1 MKRQALSVCLAG
13 TMMLGSMAAPAMA
26 LSVDK
31 LTDVK
36 KTDWFYPYVQYVTE
50 KEYMVGVSED
60 LFAPTME
67 MSRAMFVTILYRLD
81 GAVNTSENAFI
92 DVPDNTWYTQA
103 VNWAAEKKIVSGIGN
118 NKFAPEDPIT
128 REQMCVIMTNFLTY
142 RAEKDKKIFKT
153 TVEEKTF
160 LDAES
165 ISAFA
170 KEAVKQCQMWGLI
183 SGNEKG
189 YFNPLDHSTR
199 AEVATVIR
207 LLDKLLA
214 SGESSTGDDEKP
226 GTGTGGGGSAGG
238 GGGGGGGGTV
248 EPTPTPTPTPETA
261 SYTVEVTLEVPDSLS
276 GTDPEFW
283 ARYDNVTINGSTVS
297 GDKAFGMVVSDLVN
311 GTNSNALSNYINEAL
326 NRVKDKTTTQ
336 TLNGQQVTVSVSE
349 DGVISA
355 FLAVKVTDFTGDK
368 TRVSQAELEA
378 LITKLQKGGNMEFSQ
393 EDLPVME
400 DLLTKIEEVQEMDLQ
415 EIQEKIDQVKDE
427 KPELAQVVSGMTPDA
442 ILEAAGSYQEELTQ
456 IKDQVQQ
463 AVDSGATGP
472 IVIKK
477 KPVLMNV
484 AMDLGAYYDQAVK
497 KFENETTK
505 NDAISRLELNLYP
518 SAEPGV
524 PAQELT
530 EDQKAK
536 AGAVYDLNN
545 PAKYVTDNGDGTLTL
560 KNASDYVLL
569 VQRNVAASADFYASL
584 GEDAD
589 FYADLLTRAENKYQE
604 GYDVTY
610 TGSIQDMAALLG
622 DADGIFVDEAK
633 AFRNGMTFSIKV
645 TADEDTYKSW
655 LELISGKF
663 SQAGNILPG
672 QMPEALDT
680 LLGDYTLTFTI
691 DKE

>member
-13 TMMLGSMAAPAMA
+13 TMLLGSMAVPAMA

-50 KEYMVGVSED
+50 KEYMVGVSDD

-248 EPTPTPTPTPETA
+248 EPTPTPTPTTETA
-261 SYTVEVTLEVPDSLS
+261 SYTITASIRLPESVTTFVPEVWKEYDVKIQDGKVTGDQSFGAVL
-276 GTDPEFW
+276 TDLTTG
-283 ARYDNVTINGSTVS
+283 N
-297 GDKAFGMVVSDLVN
+297 
-311 GTNSNALSNYINEAL
+311 NANAIRNCVDEAL
-326 NRVKDKTTTQ
+326 NRVKGKTSTQ
-336 TLNGQQVTVSVSE
+336 TVKDQQVTVSISQT
-349 DGVISA
+349 GVISA
-355 FLAVKVTDFTGDK
+355 AVSVKVTDFTPG

-378 LITKLQKGGNMEFSQ
+378 LIGKLQNGGSMSFTKDEV
-393 EDLPVME
+393 LAMG
-400 DLLTKIEEVQEMDLQ
+400 DLLTKVEEVQKMDPQ
-415 EIQEKIDQVKDE
+415 EIQDKIDQVVAE
-427 KPELAQVVSGMTPDA
+427 KPELEQVVSGMTPEAVKQAAEDYKAQVQEVVDKVLADA
-442 ILEAAGSYQEELTQ
+442 GVSDPADLQEDFVSKPVVKDPVVMTVSMDLSAYYNKSVEKFEAA
-456 IKDQVQQ
+456 KD
-463 AVDSGATGP
+463 
-472 IVIKK
+472 K
-477 KPVLMNV
+477 
-484 AMDLGAYYDQAVK
+484 
-497 KFENETTK
+497 
-505 NDAISRLELNLYP
+505 AISRMETEL
-518 SAEPGV
+518 G
-524 PAQELT
+524 LT
-530 EDQKAK
+530 FTDDQKAK
-536 AGAVYDLNN
+536 AVALYNGNT
-545 PAKYVTDNGDGTLTL
+545 PANFVTDNQNGTLTL
-560 KNASDYVLL
+560 KDTGAYVTLIQNNAANS
-569 VQRNVAASADFYASL
+569 AAFYQSL
-584 GEDAD
+584 GQDAA
-589 FYADLLTRAENKYQE
+589 FYQDLLQRAEDKYQD
-604 GYDVTY
+604 GYGVSYNGT
-610 TGSIQDMAALLG
+610 IENMAALLG
-622 DADGIFVDEAK
+622 DKDGIFVDENK
-633 AFRNGMTFSIKV
+633 KFRNDMTFSVTV
-645 TADEDTYKSW
+645 TASEETYSSW
-655 LELISGKF
+655 LDLISGKF
-663 SQAGNILPG
+663 SQASVLPG
-672 QMPEALDT
+672 QMPGALNA
-680 LLGDYTLTFTI
+680 LLGEYTMTVTL
-691 DKE
+691 DKQ

>member
-13 TMMLGSMAAPAMA
+13 TMLLGFMAAPAMA

-50 KEYMVGVSED
+50 KEYMVGVSDD

-81 GAVNTSENAFI
+81 GAVSTSENAFT

-103 VNWAAEKKIVSGIGN
+103 VNWAAENKIVSGIGN

-128 REQMCVIMTNFLTY
+128 REQMCVIMTNFLAY
-142 RAEKDKKIFKT
+142 RAEKDEKNFRT

-160 LDAES
+160 LDADS

-207 LLDKLLA
+207 RLDKLLA
-214 SGESSTGDDEKP
+214 SGESSTDDDEKP
-226 GTGTGGGGSAGG
+226 GTGGGGGGGGSAGG
-238 GGGGGGGGTV
+238 GGGGGTV
-248 EPTPTPTPTPETA
+248 DPTPTPTTETA
-261 SYTVEVTLEVPDSLS
+261 SYTITASIQMPEDVTTFVPEVWKE
-276 GTDPEFW
+276 
-283 ARYDNVTINGSTVS
+283 YDVKIQDGNVTGDQLFGTVLT
-297 GDKAFGMVVSDLVN
+297 DLTTGN
-311 GTNSNALSNYINEAL
+311 NANAIQNCVNEAL
-326 NRVKDKTTTQ
+326 NRVKGKTTTQ

-355 FLAVKVTDFTGDK
+355 FVAVKVTDFTGDK
-368 TRVSQAELEA
+368 TRVSQEELEA
-378 LITKLQKGGNMEFSQ
+378 LITKLQKGGNMEFSAA
-393 EDLPVME
+393 DLPVME
-400 DLLTKIEEVQEMDLQ
+400 DLLTKIEDVQKMDPQ

-505 NDAISRLELNLYP
+505 NNAISRLELNLYP

-545 PAKYVTDNGDGTLTL
+545 PAHYVTNNKNGTLTL
-560 KNASDYVLL
+560 KSAGDYVLL
-569 VQRNVAASADFYASL
+569 VRSNVAASADFYASL

-633 AFRNGMTFSIKV
+633 AFRNGMTFFIEV
-645 TADEDTYKSW
+645 TADEGTYKSW

-672 QMPEALDT
+672 QMPKALDT

>member
-1 MKRQALSVCLAG
+1 MKKKVLATCLAS
-13 TMMLGSMAAPAMA
+13 TMLLGLVSTSA
-26 LSVDK
+26 LAVNVDQ
-31 LTDVK
+31 LVDVEK
-36 KTDWFYPYVQYVTE
+36 SDWFYPYVQYVAE
-50 KEYMVGVSED
+50 QEYMEGIGGNK
-60 LFAPTME
+60 FAPEME
-67 MSRAMFVTILYRLD
+67 MSRAMFVTVLYRLD
-81 GAVNTSENAFI
+81 DPSGVSGESKFV
-92 DVPDNTWYTQA
+92 DVPADTWYTEA
-103 VNWAAEKKIVSGIGN
+103 VNWAVANGIVDGIGG
-118 NKFAPEDPIT
+118 NKFAPDSPIT
-128 REQMCVIMTNFLTY
+128 REQICTMMTRYLEY
-142 RAEKDKKIFKT
+142 RAERDNKVYNSKNEEKIFP
-153 TVEEKTF
+153 
-160 LDAES
+160 DADL
-165 ISAFA
+165 ISDYA
-170 KEAVKQCQMWGLI
+170 KEAVKKCQMWGLMV
-183 SGNEKG
+183 GDDKG
-189 YFNPLDHSTR
+189 YINPANNATR
-199 AEVATVIR
+199 AEIAAVIQR
-207 LLDKLLA
+207 LDALLA
-214 SGESSTGDDEKP
+214 AGEDV
-226 GTGTGGGGSAGG
+226 GGGEVI
-238 GGGGGGGGTV
+238 GGGGTV
-248 EPTPTPTPTPETA
+248 IPTPTPETA
-261 SYTVEVTLEVPDSLS
+261 SYTVKVTLEVPDSLS
-276 GTDPEFW
+276 QVNPELLVS
-283 ARYDNVTINGSTVS
+283 YQNVTIQNGTVS
-297 GDKAFGMVVSDLVN
+297 GDQTFGQVVN
-311 GTNSNALSNYINEAL
+311 GLVKGENISVLNSAIAEALS
-326 NRVKDKTTTQ
+326 RVLGKTTTQ

-355 FLAVKVTDFTGDK
+355 SVAVKVTDFTSDK
-368 TRVSQAELEA
+368 TRVSQEELEA
-378 LITKLQKGGNMEFSQ
+378 LITKLQKGGNMEFSAA
-393 EDLPVME
+393 DLPVME
-400 DLLTKIEEVQEMDLQ
+400 ALLTKIEEVEDMNLQ
-415 EIQEKIDQVKDE
+415 EIQDKIDQVVAE

-545 PAKYVTDNGDGTLTL
+545 PAYYVTNNKNGTLTL
-560 KNASDYVLL
+560 KSASDYVLL

-633 AFRNGMTFSIKV
+633 AFRNGMTFFIKV
-645 TADEDTYKSW
+645 TADEDTYESW

-663 SQAGNILPG
+663 SQADVLPET
-672 QMPEALDT
+672 MPSALSS
-680 LLGDYTLTFTI
+680 LLGSYTLTFTI
-691 DKE
+691 DKQ

>member
-13 TMMLGSMAAPAMA
+13 TMLLGFMAAPAMA

-50 KEYMVGVSED
+50 KEYMVGVSDD

-81 GAVNTSENAFI
+81 GAVSTSENAFT

-103 VNWAAEKKIVSGIGN
+103 VNWAAENKIVSGIGN

-128 REQMCVIMTNFLTY
+128 REQMCVIMTNFLAY
-142 RAEKDKKIFKT
+142 RAEKDEKTFRT

-160 LDAES
+160 LDADS

-207 LLDKLLA
+207 RLDKLLA
-214 SGESSTGDDEKP
+214 SGESSTDDDEKP
-226 GTGTGGGGSAGG
+226 GTGGGGGGGGSAGG
-238 GGGGGGGGTV
+238 GGGGGTV
-248 EPTPTPTPTPETA
+248 DPTPTPTTETA
-261 SYTVEVTLEVPDSLS
+261 SYTITASIQMPEDVTTFVPEVWKE
-276 GTDPEFW
+276 
-283 ARYDNVTINGSTVS
+283 YDVKIQDGNVTGDQLFGTVLT
-297 GDKAFGMVVSDLVN
+297 DLTTGN
-311 GTNSNALSNYINEAL
+311 NANAIQNCVNEAL
-326 NRVKDKTTTQ
+326 NRVKGKTTTQ

-355 FLAVKVTDFTGDK
+355 FVAVKVTDFTGDK
-368 TRVSQAELEA
+368 TRVSQEELEA
-378 LITKLQKGGNMEFSQ
+378 LITKLQKGGNMEFSAA
-393 EDLPVME
+393 DLPVME
-400 DLLTKIEEVQEMDLQ
+400 DLLTKIEDVQKMDPQ

>member
-13 TMMLGSMAAPAMA
+13 TMLLGFMAAPAMA

-50 KEYMVGVSED
+50 KEYMVGVSDD

-81 GAVNTSENAFI
+81 GAVSTSENAFT

-103 VNWAAEKKIVSGIGN
+103 VNWAAENKIVSGIGN

-128 REQMCVIMTNFLTY
+128 REQMCVIMTNFLAY
-142 RAEKDKKIFKT
+142 RAEKDEKTFRT

-160 LDAES
+160 LDADS

-207 LLDKLLA
+207 RLDKLLA
-214 SGESSTGDDEKP
+214 SGESSTDDDEKP
-226 GTGTGGGGSAGG
+226 GTGGGGGGGGSAGG
-238 GGGGGGGGTV
+238 GGGGGTV
-248 EPTPTPTPTPETA
+248 DPTPTPTTETA
-261 SYTVEVTLEVPDSLS
+261 SYTITASIQMPEDVTTFVPEVWKE
-276 GTDPEFW
+276 
-283 ARYDNVTINGSTVS
+283 YDVKIQDGNVTGDQLFGTVLT
-297 GDKAFGMVVSDLVN
+297 DLTTGN
-311 GTNSNALSNYINEAL
+311 NANAIQNCVNEAL
-326 NRVKDKTTTQ
+326 NRVKGKTTTQ

-355 FLAVKVTDFTGDK
+355 FVAVKVTDFTGDK
-368 TRVSQAELEA
+368 TRVSQEELEA
-378 LITKLQKGGNMEFSQ
+378 LITKLQKGGNMEFSAA
-393 EDLPVME
+393 DLPVME
-400 DLLTKIEEVQEMDLQ
+400 DLLTKIEDVQKMDPQ

-484 AMDLGAYYDQAVK
+484 AMDLGAYYNKAVD
-497 KFENETTK
+497 KFEAAK
-505 NDAISRLELNLYP
+505 DKAISRMETEL
-518 SAEPGV
+518 G
-524 PAQELT
+524 LT
-530 EDQKAK
+530 FTGDQKAK
-536 AGAVYDLNN
+536 AEALYDLNS
-545 PAKYVTDNGDGTLTL
+545 PDQYVTDNNDGTLTL
-560 KNASDYVLL
+560 KNTGAYVTLI
-569 VQRNVAASADFYASL
+569 QDNVAASAAFYESL
-584 GEDAD
+584 GQDAAFYEDM
-589 FYADLLTRAENKYQE
+589 LQRAKDKYQD
-604 GYDVTY
+604 GYGVSYNGT
-610 TGSIQDMAALLG
+610 IQNMAALLG
-622 DADGIFVDEAK
+622 DKDGIFVDENK
-633 AFRNGMTFSIKV
+633 KFRDDMTFSVTV
-645 TADEDTYKSW
+645 TADEDTYSSW
-655 LELISGKF
+655 LDLISGKF
-663 SQAGNILPG
+663 SQASVLPG
-672 QMPEALDT
+672 QMPSALNA
-680 LLGDYTLTFTI
+680 LVGDYTMTVTL
-691 DKE
+691 DKQ

>member
-13 TMMLGSMAAPAMA
+13 TMLLGFMAAPAMA

-50 KEYMVGVSED
+50 KEYMVGVSDD

-81 GAVNTSENAFI
+81 GAVSTSENAFT

-103 VNWAAEKKIVSGIGN
+103 VNWAAENKIVSGIGN

-128 REQMCVIMTNFLTY
+128 REQMCVIMTNFLAY
-142 RAEKDKKIFKT
+142 RAEKDEKTFRT

-160 LDAES
+160 LDADS

-207 LLDKLLA
+207 RLDKLLA
-214 SGESSTGDDEKP
+214 SGESSTDDDEKP
-226 GTGTGGGGSAGG
+226 GTGGGGGGGGSAGG
-238 GGGGGGGGTV
+238 GGGGGTV
-248 EPTPTPTPTPETA
+248 DPTPTPTTETA
-261 SYTVEVTLEVPDSLS
+261 SYTITASIQMPEDVTTFVPEVWKE
-276 GTDPEFW
+276 
-283 ARYDNVTINGSTVS
+283 YDVKIQDGNVTGDQLFGTVLT
-297 GDKAFGMVVSDLVN
+297 DLTTGN
-311 GTNSNALSNYINEAL
+311 NANAIQNCVNEAL
-326 NRVKDKTTTQ
+326 NRVKGKTTTQ

-355 FLAVKVTDFTGDK
+355 FVAVKVTDFTGDK
-368 TRVSQAELEA
+368 TRVSQEELEA
-378 LITKLQKGGNMEFSQ
+378 LITKLQKGGNMEFSAA
-393 EDLPVME
+393 DLPVME
-400 DLLTKIEEVQEMDLQ
+400 DLLTKIEDVQKMDPQ

-505 NDAISRLELNLYP
+505 NNAISRLELNLYP

-545 PAKYVTDNGDGTLTL
+545 PAHYVTNNKNGTLTL
-560 KNASDYVLL
+560 KSAGDYVLL
-569 VQRNVAASADFYASL
+569 VRSNVAASADFYASL

-633 AFRNGMTFSIKV
+633 AFRNGMTFFIEV
-645 TADEDTYKSW
+645 TADEGTYKSW

-672 QMPEALDT
+672 QMPKALDT